1 MTKTIKRKI
10 NWIYNHSY
18 LEKTFL
24 ITLDNYNLNIIINN
38 IKNGIEYG
46 KIV

>member
-1 MTKTIKRKI
+1 MKKTIKRKI

-18 LEKTFL
+18 LEKSFL
-24 ITLDNYNLNIIINN
+24 ETLDNYNLNIIINN

-46 KIV
+46 NII